1 MVTLTAGVTWLGA
14 GPVAADEC
22 RTKPTTVRAGTT
34 ATLCDDLRKIR
45 LDDGSIGGSRLLTSQ
60 TDELATG
67 TARMAQRLGLTGLT
81 SARSAMGL
89 TDLGG
94 IAATSGMPALT
105 SSAPAR
111 PGGLPSLAK
120 LPDVPDLPSLP
131 ELPGVSDLPVG
142 MTLGNLPDPAK
153 VAGDG
158 MEAPLDMPAPVNE
171 IKNDLIDRTLPQ
183 VPTTVDGLTH
193 GSRLPDAQDS
203 LSGLTGLTDLLP
215 GLGMN

>member
-1 MVTLTAGVTWLGA
+1 
-14 GPVAADEC
+14 
-22 RTKPTTVRAGTT
+22 
-34 ATLCDDLRKIR
+34 
-45 LDDGSIGGSRLLTSQ
+45 
-60 TDELATG
+60 
-67 TARMAQRLGLTGLT
+67 MAQRLGLTGLA

-215 GLGMN
+215 GLGTN